1 MKHQQAKFVLHQLVG
16 HVKCHILAKRFH
28 STQIDFNEAFAD
40 YEAMVFVANHE
51 NVASKEYKSCKT
63 NFELSFR
70 KELEGRM
77 AI

>member
-1 MKHQQAKFVLHQLVG
+1 MNHQQAKFILHQLVG
-16 HVKCHILAKRFH
+16 RVKCHILAKRFH
-28 STQIDFNEAFAD
+28 STQIDFNEALAD

-51 NVASKEYKSCKT
+51 NAATKEYKICKT

-70 KELEGRM
+70 KELDGRM

>member
-1 MKHQQAKFVLHQLVG
+1 MNRQQAKFVLHQLVG
-16 HVKCHILAKRFH
+16 HVRCHILAKRFH
-28 STQIDFNEAFAD
+28 STQIDFNEALAD

-51 NVASKEYKSCKT
+51 NVATKEYKICKT

-70 KELEGRM
+70 KELDGRM

>member
-1 MKHQQAKFVLHQLVG
+1 MKRQQAEFDLHLIVG
-16 HVKCHILAKRFH
+16 RVRCHILAKRFH
-28 STQIDFNEAFAD
+28 STQIDFNEALAD

-51 NVASKEYKSCKT
+51 NVASKEYKICKT

-77 AI
+77 TI

>member
-16 HVKCHILAKRFH
+16 NVRCHILAKRFH
-28 STQIDFNEAFAD
+28 STQIDFNEALSD

-51 NVASKEYKSCKT
+51 NVASKEYKICKT

>member
-1 MKHQQAKFVLHQLVG
+1 MNRQQAKFVLHQLVG
-16 HVKCHILAKRFH
+16 HVRCHILAKRFH
-28 STQIDFNEAFAD
+28 STQIDFNEALAD

-51 NVASKEYKSCKT
+51 NVASKEYKICKT

-70 KELEGRM
+70 KELDGRM

>member
-1 MKHQQAKFVLHQLVG
+1 MNHQQAKFILHQLVG
-16 HVKCHILAKRFH
+16 RVKCHILAKRFH
-28 STQIDFNEAFAD
+28 NTQIDFNEVLVD

-51 NVASKEYKSCKT
+51 NVATKEYKICKT

-70 KELEGRM
+70 KELDGRM